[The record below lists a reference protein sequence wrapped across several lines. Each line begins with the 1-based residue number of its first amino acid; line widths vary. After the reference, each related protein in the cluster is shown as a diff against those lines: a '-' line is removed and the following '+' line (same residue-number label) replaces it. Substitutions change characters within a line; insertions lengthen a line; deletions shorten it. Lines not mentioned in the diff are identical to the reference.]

1 MTKSEINAKIAE
13 VQAQG
18 EVLQRE
24 NQQITQRLEFNRLE
38 LSKICGKIELL
49 NELLES
55 VENPP
60 AKGRKKKVKKVA
72 DKNDNG

>member
-13 VQAQG
+13 IQAQG
-18 EVLQRE
+18 EALQQE
-24 NQQITQRLEFNRLE
+24 NQQITQLLEFNRLE

-55 VENPP
+55 AENPP
-60 AKGRKKKVKKVA
+60 AEGEKKKVKKVA
-72 DKNDNG
+72 DKND

>member
-13 VQAQG
+13 VKAQG
-18 EVLQRE
+18 EALQRE

-55 VENPP
+55 AENPP
-60 AKGRKKKVKKVA
+60 AEGEKKRGKKFA
-72 DKNDNG
+72 DKND